1 VDKGGQLIHK
11 FPMVAFRPET
21 KNTNWRTNMTNLINI
36 ENMMTVENCV
46 VGNDTLLLCKETP
59 HKWLITNSK
68 GGVLFTS
75 KTKKMAVLE
84 IGKLRKIAVKEAAK
98 PKGKKKTA
106 PKKSTAKKAATVKTN
121 KNVNK
126 FRFGSKIDIDTV
138 VEYAGEVWGDT
149 LELSNVEFIDSHYWK
164 GTVTNK
170 EGSSVDNVRLD
181 YLINFCRVPTSL
193 KTPEVQAVQERVLAT
208 AT

>member
-1 VDKGGQLIHK
+1 
-11 FPMVAFRPET
+11 
-21 KNTNWRTNMTNLINI
+21 MTNQIDI

-46 VGNDTLLLCKETP
+46 VGNDTLLLCKQTP

-84 IGKLRKIAVKEAAK
+84 IGKLRKNVVKEAIK
-98 PKGKKKTA
+98 PKGKKSSTKKAA
-106 PKKSTAKKAATVKTN
+106 PKKAATVKTN

-126 FRFGSKIDIDTV
+126 FRFGSKIDAATV
-138 VEYAGEVWGDT
+138 VSYAGEIWGGT
-149 LELSNVEFIDSHYWK
+149 FEISNVEFVDSHYWK
-164 GTVTNK
+164 GSVTNK
-170 EGSSVDNVRLD
+170 EGISVDNVRLD

-193 KTPEVQAVQERVLAT
+193 KTPEVQAVQQKAI
-208 AT
+208 AAAK

>member
-1 VDKGGQLIHK
+1 VDKGQKVVDK
-11 FPMVAFRPET
+11 FFHTET
-21 KNTNWRTNMTNLINI
+21 INWRTDMTTQINI

-46 VGNDTLLLCKETP
+46 VGNDTLLLCKQTP

-68 GGVLFTS
+68 GGILFTS
-75 KTKKMAVLE
+75 KTKKTAVLE
-84 IGKLRKIAVKEAAK
+84 IGKLRKVAVKEAAK
-98 PKGKKKTA
+98 PKGKKAA
-106 PKKSTAKKAATVKTN
+106 PKKTVSVKTS

-170 EGSSVDNVRLD
+170 EGASVDNVRLD
-181 YLINFCRVPTSL
+181 YLINFCRVPTAL
-193 KTPEVQAVQERVLAT
+193 KTPEVQAVQQKVISVAK
-208 AT
+208 

>member
-1 VDKGGQLIHK
+1 MNNQID
-11 FPMVAFRPET
+11 
-21 KNTNWRTNMTNLINI
+21 I

-46 VGNDTLLLCKETP
+46 VGSDTLLLCKQTP

-68 GGVLFTS
+68 GEVLFTS

-84 IGKLRKIAVKEAAK
+84 IGVLRKNAVKEAAK
-98 PKGKKKTA
+98 LKGEKVT
-106 PKKSTAKKAATVKTN
+106 PKKAVAKKATTVKTN

-164 GTVTNK
+164 GTVTNR
-170 EGSSVDNVRLD
+170 EGTSVDNVRLD

-193 KTPEVQAVQERVLAT
+193 KTPEVQAVQQKAIS
-208 AT
+208 AAK